1 MLISPREIIA
11 ECVEKINEEYF
22 YVPAHQTIYVVL
34 VELWNAGQGIDL
46 ITFTQVLR
54 DRNLLETV
62 GGASAVTSLFTFV
75 PTAAN
80 VTYYLEIVR
89 EKYILRQIIAAC
101 TESVRRSFEEQ
112 DEVHNLLDEVEQKI
126 FSVGEDRFKGQ
137 VLTMKDQVMEAI
149 EAIEHLY
156 ERRGGIT
163 GISTGFAELDRMTNG
178 LHESEMIVI
187 AARPSMGKCL
197 AFDSM
202 ILLSDGSLA
211 TIEQL
216 YRKREARLL
225 TLTQNWKLDLASPS
239 HFVDDGLKPVF
250 RVTTRLGK
258 VVEATLPHPFLTISG
273 WTKLSEL
280 KAGDRIAV
288 PRKLDVFGRRRW
300 KECEVKLLAY
310 LIGDGCLTG
319 KNPRFTNGNPI
330 VQKEFAEA
338 VGEFGGLKTRLS
350 DSNGTRA
357 SSFRVASD
365 RELIR
370 KGRVDFGATL
380 SKAIVSSGQSSR
392 QIALAAGVS
401 PVSVHE
407 WKKGN
412 CAPTRQ
418 AFSQLCGVL
427 ETLPAALAPTGLEA
441 ISKNSRNPLT
451 LWLDQL
457 GIWGRDAHA
466 KQIPAPVFTLVRP
479 QLALFLNRLFATDGW
494 ATVLR
499 SGQAQ
504 LGYATVSK
512 ELAQQV
518 QHLLLRFGIIASLR
532 KRSVKYNS
540 TRRTAWQLD
549 ITDRLSIQTFI
560 AEIGIFGKEEAATAV
575 SCVLANRKYQTNRDL
590 IPRGIW
596 VSIAQNKGSESWAA
610 LARRA
615 EIRGHT
621 DIHVGRRSPTRQRL
635 ATLAVALKNDS
646 LRQLAESDV
655 YWDEIVSIESV
666 GSKQVYDLTIPKTHN
681 FVANDIC
688 VHNTALAM
696 NIAEHVAINEKLPV
710 AVFSLE
716 MSSQQLVQRL
726 LCSRA
731 RVNLQKVRDGFLAE
745 RDFPS
750 LTAAASKLA
759 EAQIFIDD
767 SASLSI
773 LELRAKARR
782 LKAQKDIKLIVVDYL
797 QLLRSTTRRA
807 QDNRQLEISEISAGL
822 KGLAKELKVPVLVLA
837 QLNRQPEARTG
848 GKPRLSD
855 LRESGSI
862 EQDADLVGLLVRPEI
877 YEEDEDARA
886 EKAGEA
892 ELIIA
897 KQRNGPVG
905 EVSLTFLK
913 EFTRFEDR
921 ARNVPEPMS

>member
-1 MLISPREIIA
+1 LPHSVEAEQGVLGSMLISPREIIA
-11 ECVEKINEEYF
+11 ECVEKINENYF
-22 YVPAHQTIYVVL
+22 YVPAHQTIYMVL

-54 DRNLLETV
+54 DRNLLENV
-62 GGASAVTSLFTFV
+62 GGAAAVTSLFTFV

-89 EKYILRQIIAAC
+89 DKYILRQIIAAC

-149 EAIEHLY
+149 EAIEQLY

-163 GISTGFAELDRMTNG
+163 GIATGFAELDRMTNG
-178 LHESEMIVI
+178 LHEGEMIVI
-187 AARPSMGKCL
+187 AARPSMGK
-197 AFDSM
+197 
-202 ILLSDGSLA
+202 
-211 TIEQL
+211 
-216 YRKREARLL
+216 
-225 TLTQNWKLDLASPS
+225 
-239 HFVDDGLKPVF
+239 
-250 RVTTRLGK
+250 
-258 VVEATLPHPFLTISG
+258 
-273 WTKLSEL
+273 
-280 KAGDRIAV
+280 
-288 PRKLDVFGRRRW
+288 
-300 KECEVKLLAY
+300 
-310 LIGDGCLTG
+310 
-319 KNPRFTNGNPI
+319 
-330 VQKEFAEA
+330 
-338 VGEFGGLKTRLS
+338 
-350 DSNGTRA
+350 
-357 SSFRVASD
+357 
-365 RELIR
+365 
-370 KGRVDFGATL
+370 
-380 SKAIVSSGQSSR
+380 
-392 QIALAAGVS
+392 
-401 PVSVHE
+401 
-407 WKKGN
+407 
-412 CAPTRQ
+412 
-418 AFSQLCGVL
+418 
-427 ETLPAALAPTGLEA
+427 
-441 ISKNSRNPLT
+441 
-451 LWLDQL
+451 
-457 GIWGRDAHA
+457 
-466 KQIPAPVFTLVRP
+466 
-479 QLALFLNRLFATDGW
+479 
-494 ATVLR
+494 
-499 SGQAQ
+499 
-504 LGYATVSK
+504 
-512 ELAQQV
+512 
-518 QHLLLRFGIIASLR
+518 
-532 KRSVKYNS
+532 
-540 TRRTAWQLD
+540 
-549 ITDRLSIQTFI
+549 
-560 AEIGIFGKEEAATAV
+560 
-575 SCVLANRKYQTNRDL
+575 
-590 IPRGIW
+590 
-596 VSIAQNKGSESWAA
+596 
-610 LARRA
+610 
-615 EIRGHT
+615 
-621 DIHVGRRSPTRQRL
+621 
-635 ATLAVALKNDS
+635 
-646 LRQLAESDV
+646 
-655 YWDEIVSIESV
+655 
-666 GSKQVYDLTIPKTHN
+666 
-681 FVANDIC
+681 
-688 VHNTALAM
+688 TALAM

-807 QDNRQLEISEISAGL
+807 QDNRQLEISEISSGL

-905 EVSLTFLK
+905 EIALTFLK

-921 ARNVPEPMS
+921 ARNAPEPL

>member
-1 MLISPREIIA
+1 
-11 ECVEKINEEYF
+11 
-22 YVPAHQTIYVVL
+22 L
-34 VELWNAGQGIDL
+34 VELWNGGQGIDL

-89 EKYILRQIIAAC
+89 DKYILRQIIAAC

-149 EAIEHLY
+149 EAIEQLY

-163 GISTGFAELDRMTNG
+163 GIATGFAELDRMTNG
-178 LHESEMIVI
+178 LHEGEMIVI
-187 AARPSMGKCL
+187 AARPSMGK
-197 AFDSM
+197 
-202 ILLSDGSLA
+202 
-211 TIEQL
+211 
-216 YRKREARLL
+216 
-225 TLTQNWKLDLASPS
+225 
-239 HFVDDGLKPVF
+239 
-250 RVTTRLGK
+250 
-258 VVEATLPHPFLTISG
+258 
-273 WTKLSEL
+273 
-280 KAGDRIAV
+280 
-288 PRKLDVFGRRRW
+288 
-300 KECEVKLLAY
+300 
-310 LIGDGCLTG
+310 
-319 KNPRFTNGNPI
+319 
-330 VQKEFAEA
+330 
-338 VGEFGGLKTRLS
+338 
-350 DSNGTRA
+350 
-357 SSFRVASD
+357 
-365 RELIR
+365 
-370 KGRVDFGATL
+370 
-380 SKAIVSSGQSSR
+380 
-392 QIALAAGVS
+392 
-401 PVSVHE
+401 
-407 WKKGN
+407 
-412 CAPTRQ
+412 
-418 AFSQLCGVL
+418 
-427 ETLPAALAPTGLEA
+427 
-441 ISKNSRNPLT
+441 
-451 LWLDQL
+451 
-457 GIWGRDAHA
+457 
-466 KQIPAPVFTLVRP
+466 
-479 QLALFLNRLFATDGW
+479 
-494 ATVLR
+494 
-499 SGQAQ
+499 
-504 LGYATVSK
+504 
-512 ELAQQV
+512 
-518 QHLLLRFGIIASLR
+518 
-532 KRSVKYNS
+532 
-540 TRRTAWQLD
+540 
-549 ITDRLSIQTFI
+549 
-560 AEIGIFGKEEAATAV
+560 
-575 SCVLANRKYQTNRDL
+575 
-590 IPRGIW
+590 
-596 VSIAQNKGSESWAA
+596 
-610 LARRA
+610 
-615 EIRGHT
+615 
-621 DIHVGRRSPTRQRL
+621 
-635 ATLAVALKNDS
+635 
-646 LRQLAESDV
+646 
-655 YWDEIVSIESV
+655 
-666 GSKQVYDLTIPKTHN
+666 
-681 FVANDIC
+681 
-688 VHNTALAM
+688 TALAM

-759 EAQIFIDD
+759 EAQIYIDD

-807 QDNRQLEISEISAGL
+807 QDNRQLEISEISSGL

-905 EVSLTFLK
+905 EIALTFLK

-921 ARNVPEPMS
+921 ARNTSEPN